1 MDYENALEP
10 LPNGWEYM
18 PLEDSTTDKA
28 ISYGIVQPG
37 SYDSDGVPIVR
48 VNNFRNG
55 ALILHDVLKVSKD
68 IESKYSRTRL
78 KGGEVLLTLVGSIG
92 QVVIAPQE
100 LKGWNVARAIGVLR
114 VRPEI
119 NADWVRICLESPQVQ
134 RIMGMVANTTVQ
146 ATVNLKDVR
155 ALPIPIPPPSERI
168 AITEVI
174 NALDKKIELNHKMNA
189 TLEQMAQ
196 ALFKSWF
203 VDFDPVKA
211 KAQGRTPEGIDAET
225 AALFPSEF
233 EESELGQIPKSWRV
247 AVLDEAFDINPS
259 RKLAKSKAATYLD
272 MGNVPTSG
280 HRPTAWIKRAAGSGA
295 RFTNGDTLLARITPC
310 LENGKTAFVDFL
322 CDGEVGWGSTE
333 FIVLRPKQGLPDY
346 FAYLLCRRE
355 DFRAFAIQSM
365 TGTSGR
371 QRVQTNSLAKYKLA
385 LPESGSLIGM
395 NFGECVAPLAKR
407 IKAASEESA
416 TLANLRDALLPKLIS
431 GQLRIPDAE
440 KMAEAAL

>member
-1 MDYENALEP
+1 
-10 LPNGWEYM
+10 
-18 PLEDSTTDKA
+18 
-28 ISYGIVQPG
+28 
-37 SYDSDGVPIVR
+37 
-48 VNNFRNG
+48 
-55 ALILHDVLKVSKD
+55 
-68 IESKYSRTRL
+68 
-78 KGGEVLLTLVGSIG
+78 
-92 QVVIAPQE
+92 
-100 LKGWNVARAIGVLR
+100 
-114 VRPEI
+114 
-119 NADWVRICLESPQVQ
+119 
-134 RIMGMVANTTVQ
+134 
-146 ATVNLKDVR
+146 
-155 ALPIPIPPPSERI
+155 
-168 AITEVI
+168 
-174 NALDKKIELNHKMNA
+174 
-189 TLEQMAQ
+189 
-196 ALFKSWF
+196 
-203 VDFDPVKA
+203 
-211 KAQGRTPEGIDAET
+211 PEGIDAET